1 MAKKIII
8 GQSEW
13 TIKDAE
19 AEAVVRELREALTK
33 GTTVELPLV
42 DAKGRAVS
50 LFVNGATVPS
60 LVLDLD
66 EGPRPSEMS

>member
-13 TIKDAE
+13 TVADADAE
-19 AEAVVRELREALTK
+19 AVARQVRAAMTNR
-33 GTTVELPLV
+33 TTVELQLA
-42 DAKGRAVS
+42 DAQGRAVS
-50 LFVNGATVPS
+50 VFVNGATVPS

>member
-13 TIKDAE
+13 TIKDAD
-19 AEAVVRELREALTK
+19 AEAVVGKLRDALTQRV
-33 GTTVELPLV
+33 TVELPLA
-42 DAKGRAVS
+42 DADGRAVS
-50 LFVNGATVPS
+50 VFVNGATVPS

>member
-13 TIKDAE
+13 IIKDAD
-19 AEAVVRELREALTK
+19 AEAVARSVRDAMTRGA
-33 GTTVELPLV
+33 TVELPLA
-42 DAKGRAVS
+42 DAQGRAVS
-50 LFVNGATVPS
+50 VFVNGATVPS